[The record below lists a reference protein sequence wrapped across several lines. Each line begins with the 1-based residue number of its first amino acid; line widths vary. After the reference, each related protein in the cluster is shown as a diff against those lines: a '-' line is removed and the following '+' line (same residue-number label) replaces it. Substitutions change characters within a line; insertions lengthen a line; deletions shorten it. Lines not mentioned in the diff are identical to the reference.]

1 MVKQVSLPTLP
12 RSSILCMRSDSQRSM
27 SSPAG
32 LGAGGLGGP
41 GLIMNPGMGAD
52 AKSRK
57 YGKKKTTEGSNIDTQ
72 QM

>member
-1 MVKQVSLPTLP
+1 
-12 RSSILCMRSDSQRSM
+12 MRSELSM

-32 LGAGGLGGP
+32 TGAGGP
-41 GLIMNPGMGAD
+41 GLLMNPSMGAD

-57 YGKKKTTEGSNIDTQ
+57 YGKKKTTEGSKIDTQ

>member
-1 MVKQVSLPTLP
+1 
-12 RSSILCMRSDSQRSM
+12 MRSDSQRSM